1 MKKKFTGKYKYK
13 LKVVNQTPTKLT
25 LRLRLR
31 DKSSKKLSI
40 SKIVEWYT
48 KLKDEKYDI
57 KT

>member
-13 LKVVNQTPTKLT
+13 LKVVNQAPTKLT